1 MDSNKF
7 DRVFDSLEEFV
18 DTISDV
24 LDCPVTLEDANHQL
38 LAYSSHDD
46 ETDAARISTIIGRR
60 VPEKVINRF
69 WKEGVIPALNQNDVP
84 VEINSIT
91 DIGLRNRVAISI
103 RKNQEVLGYI
113 WVIEVDTKLSTKD
126 KQLLKIAAGKAKN
139 LLLQLNLQKKQREKN
154 HQELLW
160 QIITDETT
168 THDQT
173 APLLEKVGVLPTKPL
188 GFMVLHVNEM
198 SDTLY
203 RNIMYIIKT
212 TNKINLVLDT
222 IDENQLICLIS
233 SIHEKTNQSELID
246 FMKTVQVQMRER
258 FGLEDMFIGCG
269 YLYEDY
275 SKLMQSYLEAKKV
288 VQLKANRQ
296 TDIKQAYFYH
306 QLGVFQHLDV
316 LHSHKKSLVVNP
328 ALSQLQSY
336 DQEHATSLYQ
346 TLEVVLNKD
355 ANMNEAAK
363 ELHIHVN
370 TLSYRL
376 KRIQEITSIQLKDPI
391 QRIGLY
397 LDIKLQAYNYANQQ
411 P

>member
-7 DRVFDSLEEFV
+7 DRVFNSLEDFV
-18 DTISDV
+18 DTISEV
-24 LDCPVTLEDANHQL
+24 LNCPVTLEDANHQL
-38 LAYSSHDD
+38 LAYSTHDD

-69 WKEGVIPALNQNDVP
+69 WKEGVIPVLNQQDEP

-113 WVIEVDTKLSTKD
+113 WVIEVDTKLSD
-126 KQLLKIAAGKAKN
+126 QNKQLLKIAAGKAKN
-139 LLLQLNLQKKQREKN
+139 LLLQLNLQKKRREKN

-160 QIITDETT
+160 QIITGDATS
-168 THDQT
+168 HDQT
-173 APLLEKVGVLPTKPL
+173 ASLLEKAGIVSPKPL
-188 GFMVLHVNEM
+188 GFMVLHFNEM

-203 RNIMYIIKT
+203 RNVMYIIKT
-212 TNKINLVLDT
+212 TNKVSLLIDT
-222 IDENQLICLIS
+222 IDDNQLVCLIS
-233 SIHEKTNQSELID
+233 SIHDKAVQSELIT
-246 FMKTVQVQMRER
+246 FMETVQLQMKER
-258 FGLEDMFIGCG
+258 FGLENMFIGCG

-275 SKLMQSYLEAKKV
+275 SMLMQSYLEAKKV
-288 VQLKANRQ
+288 VQLKVSRSS
-296 TDIKQAYFYH
+296 DIKHAYFYH
-306 QLGVFQHLDV
+306 QLGVFRHLDV
-316 LHSHKKSLVVNP
+316 LHSSKKIFMVNP
-328 ALSQLQSY
+328 ALSQLKTY
-336 DQEHATSLYQ
+336 DKQHATSLYH

-370 TLSYRL
+370 TLSYRI
-376 KRIQEITSIQLKDPI
+376 KRIQEITTIQLKDPI

-397 LDIKLQAYNYANQQ
+397 LDVKLQEYNNSD
-411 P
+411 